1 MCGLLLSHFVS
12 NILFGILHI
21 SKMSFSFRRQY
32 AITIKAFLKLG
43 IVAYAYDP
51 ALRRQRQEDCYKFKA
66 SLVYIACEGYHILR
80 PYLKGRNKKNHCGG
94 TEQARSRITQTI
106 EGQ

>member
-51 ALRRQRQEDCYKFKA
+51 ALRRHVPPPPGLFFLLFFCM
-66 SLVYIACEGYHILR
+66 
-80 PYLKGRNKKNHCGG
+80 
-94 TEQARSRITQTI
+94 
-106 EGQ
+106 